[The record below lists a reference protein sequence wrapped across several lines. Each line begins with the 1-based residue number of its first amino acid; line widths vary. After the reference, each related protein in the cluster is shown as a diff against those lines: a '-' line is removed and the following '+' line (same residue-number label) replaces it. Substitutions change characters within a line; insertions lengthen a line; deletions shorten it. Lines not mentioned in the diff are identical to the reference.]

1 MSCSD
6 NKSYT
11 TYQNYLATKNQT
23 GCCCYLVG
31 PTGPAG
37 PTAGEELGGGGLKSG
52 TSIPGVDGD
61 LLFKSGVDLNIAK
74 TQYNLNWSASNVFDI
89 SASNVVI
96 HSGISTSTIK
106 VTEAEGHG
114 GEIQLMESNPSTHYV
129 ALRAANAI
137 DKNITFTLPIG
148 TSGTEGA
155 ALVGDRNGELRWAT
169 SSLGSSS
176 SLPSGYFSP
185 VIELSTLQGD
195 ASSAVMSPVKDTYV
209 ARFLPPR
216 SAMYNKIT
224 IGLIATSAP
233 SSGSVQ
239 ACVYVADNMNKDHT
253 YTCIAQS
260 TDIGI
265 PSASNFS
272 TEQTV
277 FLPIIFNTPFSLT
290 DTSGH
295 LVALKWKPTD
305 SVSSLQVAGQRYY
318 PTYPGTSGWLYD
330 STGSGIPLSIDIS
343 TLNNSIFTMW
353 IRIS

>member
-6 NKSYT
+6 NRSCT

-31 PTGPAG
+31 PTGPQG
-37 PTAGEELGGGGLKSG
+37 PPAEDAEGATLSSG
-52 TSIPGVDGD
+52 VSIPGIEGD
-61 LLFKSGVDLNIAK
+61 LLFRTGTQTLNIAE
-74 TQYNLNWSASNVFDI
+74 TPYNLNWSASNVFNI
-89 SASNVVI
+89 SASNVII
-96 HSGISTSTIK
+96 HCGVSTSTIK
-106 VTEAEGHG
+106 VTETAGHG
-114 GEIQLMESNPSTHYV
+114 GEIQLMESKPSTHYV
-129 ALRAANAI
+129 ALRAADTI
-137 DKNITFTLPIG
+137 SKSVILTLPSNIPG
-148 TSGTEGA
+148 NDGVP
-155 ALVGDRNGELRWAT
+155 LVGDRNGDLRWAT
-169 SSLGSSS
+169 STLGSSS

-195 ASSAVMSPVKDTYV
+195 ASYAVMTPAKDTYV
-209 ARFLPPR
+209 ARLLPPR

-224 IGLIATSAP
+224 IGLIATSFP
-233 SSGSVQ
+233 PTGSVQ

-305 SVSSLQVAGQRYY
+305 SLSPLQVAGQRYY

>member
-6 NKSYT
+6 NRSYT

-23 GCCCYLVG
+23 GCCCYVVG

-37 PTAGEELGGGGLKSG
+37 PGAGGAAASLSSG
-52 TSIPGVDGD
+52 VSIPGAEGD
-61 LLFKSGVDLNIAK
+61 LLFKSADDLNFADDP
-74 TQYNLNWSASNVFDI
+74 YNFNWSAGNVLDI
-89 SASNVVI
+89 SAASVVI
-96 HSGISTSTIK
+96 HSGVSASTIR
-106 VTEAEGHG
+106 VTETAGHG
-114 GEIQLMESNPSTHYV
+114 GEIQLMESKPSTHYV
-129 ALRAANAI
+129 ALRAADAI
-137 DKNITFTLPIG
+137 GKNVTFTLPIG
-148 TSGTEGA
+148 TPGAEGA
-155 ALVGDRNGELRWAT
+155 ILVGDRNGELRWA
-169 SSLGSSS
+169 SSTLGSSS
-176 SLPSGYFSP
+176 SLPSGYSSP

-195 ASSAVMSPVKDTYV
+195 ASYAVMTPAKDTYV

-224 IGLIATSAP
+224 IGLIATSFP
-233 SSGSVQ
+233 PTGSVQ

-265 PSASNFS
+265 PSAANFS

-305 SVSSLQVAGQRYY
+305 SLSPLQVAGQRYR

-330 STGSGIPLSIDIS
+330 STGFSIPLSIDIS
-343 TLNNSIFTMW
+343 ALNNSIFTMW